1 LTSQIAR
8 HCFRLQVRPERLA
21 DYMAAHEAVW
31 PEMLNALASTGWQNY
46 SIFVDTDGVLI
57 GYFEAEPGV
66 DPIAEMAKLEVNS
79 RWQEAMAPFFD
90 GSDTT
95 QTSGF
100 RLLSEVFNL
109 DSQLHALTEKTEKDK

>member
-1 LTSQIAR
+1 LPSQTAR

-21 DYMAAHEAVW
+21 DYIAAHEAVW

-57 GYFEAEPGV
+57 GYFETEPGT
-66 DPIAEMAKLEVNS
+66 DPIAEMAQLEVNE
-79 RWQEAMAPFFD
+79 RWQAAMAPFFD

-100 RLLSEVFNL
+100 RLLPEVFNL
-109 DSQLHALTEKTEKDK
+109 DSQLHALAEKTEKDK